1 MVVVPARPVDFAA
14 VLVVAAVVVAA
25 ALVRVVL
32 ESLQQVRSLPAGVPP
47 VTGPVA
53 VAALLLMVA
62 HPEKCQDCFPL
73 RVDRSQLP
81 ARPVDWDFAGN
92 WVLKAVVAAGA
103 ETVVARLRE
112 P

>member
-32 ESLQQVRSLPAGVPP
+32 ESLQQVRSLPAGVAP
-47 VTGPVA
+47 VTGP

-62 HPEKCQDCFPL
+62 HPERCQDCFLL

-81 ARPVDWDFAGN
+81 ARPADWDFAGN